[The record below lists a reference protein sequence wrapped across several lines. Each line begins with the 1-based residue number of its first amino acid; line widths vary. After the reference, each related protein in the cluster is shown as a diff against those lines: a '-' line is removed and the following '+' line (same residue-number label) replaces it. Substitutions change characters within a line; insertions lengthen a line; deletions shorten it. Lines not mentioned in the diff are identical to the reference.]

1 MRRGAGWQEKDPSLA
16 SSSTKLPDSRKK
28 VTQKKL
34 EHDEGLY
41 RHVKKPEWGVAILA
55 WEKDDRRA
63 YQFEDGRLRKFK
75 EGYYSLMKPAE
86 HKERSDEAVIN
97 GLEGAIEANKGKDPP
112 KALEPVASFDAQI
125 ELFIEMYPEGFQDE
139 KWIADH
145 RGDTPGR
152 ALKRHRDPVVQ
163 EIQERL
169 SEERCEELISGGKH
183 SELVEISNEILA
195 GTDLVALKHV
205 KALRRLEEDEE
216 KPLAEAIAEMLHG
229 EGDFDPRYE
238 AYLEVMKDIYDGWP
252 SWRIATALPA
262 LMYPEEHVCV
272 RRSAFARQAAVIA
285 PMARYS
291 RRARTRSYKNYR
303 RVAFAVMQR
312 LQAAGHEPRDLL
324 DIHDF
329 VWATLRNAALDH
341 LTDD

>member
-1 MRRGAGWQEKDPSLA
+1 MA
-16 SSSTKLPDSRKK
+16 SGSTKKLPDDRKK
-28 VTQKKL
+28 VTEAKL
-34 EHDEGLY
+34 DHEEGLY
-41 RHVKKPEWGVAILA
+41 RHVKRPEWGVAILA

-75 EGYYSLMKPAE
+75 EGYYSLLKPAE
-86 HKERSDEAVIN
+86 HKERSDEAVIT

-112 KALEPVASFDAQI
+112 KALEPVAPFEAQV
-125 ELFIEMYPEGFQDE
+125 ELFLKMYPEGFQDE
-139 KWIADH
+139 EWIADH

-163 EIQERL
+163 ELRTKLSQER
-169 SEERCEELISGGKH
+169 CDELISAGKH
-183 SELVEISNEILA
+183 SELVDISNEILA

-205 KALRRLEEDEE
+205 KVLRAVEDDDVI
-216 KPLAEAIAEMLHG
+216 KDLAVTIREMFYG
-229 EGDFDPRYE
+229 DGDFDPRYRE
-238 AYLEVMKDIYDGWP
+238 YLTVMTEVYDGRP

-262 LMYPEEHVCV
+262 IMYPEEHVCV

-291 RRARTRSYKNYR
+291 RRAKVRSYKNYR

-312 LQAAGHEPRDLL
+312 LQASGHEPRDLL

-329 VWATLRNAALDH
+329 VWATLRNASLDD
-341 LTDD
+341 LTS